1 MDLCFWRGLRRG
13 AAHKTRGL
21 FVTAILDRPMGAQL
35 GGYVKSFEQNVSFV
49 TIHGAGHMVPE
60 FKPVAGLQLFKRV
73 LFNLPLRYVRLQS
86 I

>member
-1 MDLCFWRGLRRG
+1 MISHC
-13 AAHKTRGL
+13 
-21 FVTAILDRPMGAQL
+21 TALLGRPMGAQL

-73 LFNLPLRYVRLQS
+73 LFNLPLRYDRL
-86 I
+86 